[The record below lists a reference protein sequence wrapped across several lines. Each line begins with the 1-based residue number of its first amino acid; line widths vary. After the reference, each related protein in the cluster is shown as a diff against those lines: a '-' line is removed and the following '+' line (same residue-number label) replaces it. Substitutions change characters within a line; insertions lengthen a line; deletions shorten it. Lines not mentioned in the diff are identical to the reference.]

1 MCVCGELRWQG
12 GKAMEN
18 QLSVPRF
25 FLFIYSSG
33 EEELSGFH
41 CWFFFFNFYF
51 TACDLVLISF
61 HPKIFFSFSLCFCAA
76 PLHIACSSFPK
87 RISGKTGFSPD
98 LFLSRFSSKSI
109 IRYLMRYFYCG
120 AFLFLRKSGAE
131 PAKPSQNE
139 NKEICHNMFDIVKE
153 EEEEERGRRASVLK
167 TSSIMVFRTRL
178 FTCDGL
184 VTSTRAHFFFRKK
197 VVPTEETA
205 VMKRNG
211 KWIDLLQERRS
222 SVQKTY

>member
-41 CWFFFFNFYF
+41 CCFFFNFYF

-120 AFLFLRKSGAE
+120 AFLFFFA
-131 PAKPSQNE
+131 
-139 NKEICHNMFDIVKE
+139 
-153 EEEEERGRRASVLK
+153 EERSGTGETEPK
-167 TSSIMVFRTRL
+167 
-178 FTCDGL
+178 
-184 VTSTRAHFFFRKK
+184 RK
-197 VVPTEETA
+197 
-205 VMKRNG
+205 
-211 KWIDLLQERRS
+211 
-222 SVQKTY
+222 